1 MVSVATL
8 AQVARKRF
16 AGSAPLRTKQS
27 IHYYCSRGYIYLL
40 DIPITSWVLP
50 IDIPTLVAERLTRS
64 VCQTF
69 LKLLQYIG
77 GTTIPYR
84 LPVQLSWAQK
94 FPTDFL

>member
-40 DIPITSWVLP
+40 DIPAISRAATYWLP
-50 IDIPTLVAERLTRS
+50 DFGSGATYSL
-64 VCQTF
+64 
-69 LKLLQYIG
+69 
-77 GTTIPYR
+77 R
-84 LPVQLSWAQK
+84 LPSYHK
-94 FPTDFL
+94 FL